1 MKDSHLRFLI
11 IEDDESDAE
20 LIARHLRRD
29 GLTLEFTR
37 VENESAFREALLS
50 RSWDVIIADYTQP
63 TFNAFRALE
72 VYSEHRLDIPF
83 IIISG
88 TVGEEVAVE
97 AMRAGAH
104 DYLLKDKL
112 TRLGPLIRRELRES
126 KTRIERRR
134 AEAALRESE
143 ERFRLLVENTKDLIS
158 EVAIN
163 GTLLYASPN
172 HLQILSYAPAELV
185 GRSVFDIIHPED
197 RKVIM
202 DRFASRDGAMFSHR
216 VIGKDG
222 VSHWFE
228 SSGRAFQTT
237 AGGERIVV
245 ISRDV
250 TERMQANEKRA
261 QLEAQLRQSQ
271 KMEAIG
277 TLAGGIAHDF
287 NNILTGIIG
296 NIQLAQI
303 EAPPGHLVTQP
314 LQDALSASYRAR
326 DLVSQILTFSRR
338 HEQRRSPGE
347 IGTIAKEALRL
358 LRASLPASISIQTEI
373 AEICPK
379 VLCEPT
385 QIHQVIMNL
394 GTNAAHAMRDQGGVL
409 RVSVERVVVD
419 GSLRAR
425 HPQLNEGLAI
435 RLTVADSGIGIPP
448 QNLERIF
455 EPFFTTKPVGEGTGL
470 GLAVVHGIV
479 QSHDA
484 AVTVESTVGK
494 GTAFAIYF
502 PPVEGRTGASV
513 SPHEPVPR
521 GGGQSVMLVDDEP
534 GVVSLGTRMLEK
546 LGYRAQAF
554 TQASAALKA
563 IQERYADIDVLITDL
578 AMPEMSGLELARQ
591 FLTLKPGAIV
601 IVSTGMMRALDRD
614 NADLIG
620 IRYAINK
627 PFTFSDFASTLAKAV
642 QEKRQSGN

>member
-1 MKDSHLRFLI
+1 MTEAPLRFLI
-11 IEDDESDAE
+11 IEDDETDAE

-29 GLTLEFTR
+29 GLALEFVR
-37 VENESAFREALLS
+37 VENEPTLRDALS
-50 RSWDVIIADYTQP
+50 NHAWDVIIADYTQP

-72 VYSEHRLDIPF
+72 IYAEYRLDIPF

-126 KTRIERRR
+126 KTRIERRKT
-134 AEAALRESE
+134 EAALRESE
-143 ERFRLLVENTKDLIS
+143 ERFRLLVENTNDLIA
-158 EVAIN
+158 EVSAT
-163 GTLLYASPN
+163 GLLLYASPN
-172 HLQILSYAPAELV
+172 HFQILAYPPRELV
-185 GRSVFDIIHPED
+185 GRSVYDTVHQDDRQIIVD
-197 RKVIM
+197 RLT
-202 DRFASRDGAMFSHR
+202 ARDGSVFNYR

-222 VSHWFE
+222 VTHWLE
-228 SSGRAFQTT
+228 SSGRSFRTSS
-237 AGGERIVV
+237 GEERIVV

-338 HEQRRSPGE
+338 HEQRRSPGD
-347 IGTIAKEALRL
+347 IGAIAKEALRL
-358 LRASLPASISIQTEI
+358 LRSSLPASISIETQINEG
-373 AEICPK
+373 CPK
-379 VLCEPT
+379 VLCDPT

-394 GTNAAHAMRDQGGVL
+394 GTNAAHAMKERGGLL
-409 RVSVERVVVD
+409 RVAVDRVCVD
-419 GSLRAR
+419 GTLRPR
-425 HPQLNEGLAI
+425 YPQLSEGLAV
-435 RLTVADSGIGIPP
+435 RLTVADTGMGIPQ

-484 AVTVESTVGK
+484 AVTVDSAVGK
-494 GTAFAIYF
+494 GTSFSIYF
-502 PPVEGRTGASV
+502 PPVEGRSQQSAA
-513 SPHEPVPR
+513 PHETAPK
-521 GGGQSVMLVDDEP
+521 GFGQQVMLVDDEP
-534 GVVSLGTRMLEK
+534 GVVSLGSRMLEK
-546 LGYRAQAF
+546 LNYRPLAF
-554 TQASAALKA
+554 TQASVALKA
-563 IQERYADIDVLITDL
+563 IQEKYNEIDVLITDL
-578 AMPEMSGLELARQ
+578 AMPEMSGLDLARQ
-591 FLTLKPGAIV
+591 FLTLKPTAVI

-614 NADLIG
+614 NADSIG
-620 IRYAINK
+620 IRFAINK
-627 PFTFSDFASTLAKAV
+627 PFTFADFATTLSKALKD
-642 QEKRQSGN
+642 QGKN